1 MPFEKIRWFSKAA
14 GCPSATVLYVT
25 QFQECRLFKQ
35 TWPTRAGDV
44 PAILLL
50 LKHQVL
56 LRVEDLL
63 MVQLGNTIKTVY
75 YTAVHIWRMLNCIFL
90 LAKLKISQV
99 YSRLKLR
106 SVWRAVIESQFS
118 KWKVSPFLFWYFFI
132 TEPENLWAQV
142 YGMWGLVFMY
152 YRFILKPIWKITSLY
167 RPSSWV
173 AADFHLFIPYAD
185 TMFPFSF
192 HGVVTIQLAALNLRI
207 SLDRITR
214 YSK

>member
-1 MPFEKIRWFSKAA
+1 MPSIQTNLANTCRRRSCDLVTVKTSSAPKSRRFADGAA
-14 GCPSATVLYVT
+14 GQHNKNGVHC
-25 QFQECRLFKQ
+25 
-35 TWPTRAGDV
+35 
-44 PAILLL
+44 
-50 LKHQVL
+50 
-56 LRVEDLL
+56 
-63 MVQLGNTIKTVY
+63 

-142 YGMWGLVFMY
+142 YGMRGLVFMY

-167 RPSSWV
+167 GPSSWV

-185 TMFPFSF
+185 TIGHNVSFFFSRCSDNSIGCF
-192 HGVVTIQLAALNLRI
+192 ESAN
-207 SLDRITR
+207 
-214 YSK
+214 